1 MPLLNLVIRVPPS
14 QLLELNAISCKT
26 ACLLMKEQE
35 RCRTCLSGHFHPT
48 LNPKELK
55 CNYCGWTRIAMNLG
69 DYVTYGGKVDN
80 IHNVNLEPKPP
91 FRNEFIT
98 TVPPRSRNEVLW
110 VP

>member
-1 MPLLNLVIRVPPS
+1 
-14 QLLELNAISCKT
+14 
-26 ACLLMKEQE
+26 MKEQE
-35 RCRTCLSGHFHPT
+35 RCRTCLSGHFYPT

-98 TVPPRSRNEVLW
+98 TVPPDLETKFYGFLNLSLGLADIIY
-110 VP
+110 